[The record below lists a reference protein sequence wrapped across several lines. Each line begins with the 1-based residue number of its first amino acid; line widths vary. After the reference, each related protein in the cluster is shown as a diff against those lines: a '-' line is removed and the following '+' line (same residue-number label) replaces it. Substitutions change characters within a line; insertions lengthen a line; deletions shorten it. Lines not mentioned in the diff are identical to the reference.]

1 MAPLFPF
8 KPPNSPNG
16 VCEPPKGGGLLEEEE
31 VNRSMSFMEAE
42 AGMKGLDWKL
52 FWLERGL
59 ATLELARGENT
70 ADWEWAGAAPPNI
83 GEVEAAAAVGGC
95 PGLVMSN
102 CA

>member
-1 MAPLFPF
+1 ML
-8 KPPNSPNG
+8 
-16 VCEPPKGGGLLEEEE
+16 EEEEE

-70 ADWEWAGAAPPNI
+70 ADWEWASAAPPNI